1 MVQIPDNP
9 VRPGNEMDVQF
20 SEEQDLLRESARD
33 FLARECPLARVRELM
48 EEPRGDSADFWKKL
62 AELGWLGLTL
72 PEEHGGA
79 GLDLVDLAVVM
90 EEMGRAL
97 VPDPFLSTVAL
108 GARAIELAG
117 SEEQKRHILPAVADG
132 SLKIALAML
141 EEGSSWGAAGVQLA
155 DGASGEGFRLEGAKR
170 FVCDAASADLLLVPV
185 RSGGSGEQ
193 GISCLLVESAAEG
206 VEIIPT
212 AYNDMTRKVAQLRF
226 TGASVPGSALL
237 GERGEA
243 WPWLER
249 VLDFAKVA
257 LCAEMLGGAQR
268 ALEMSV
274 AYAKQR
280 EQFGRPIGSFQAIQH
295 KCANQL
301 VKVEG
306 MRSATWYAA
315 WSVASGEPDA
325 HTSACLAKAYCSEA
339 YAAVAGD
346 AIQIHGGLGFTWE
359 QDPHLFYKR
368 AKADELLFGSPSW
381 NRELAAREIIDR
393 RGSGSS

>member
-1 MVQIPDNP
+1 
-9 VRPGNEMDVQF
+9 MDLQF

-33 FLARECPLARVRELM
+33 FLEKECPPARVRELM
-48 EEPRGDSADFWKKL
+48 GEPAGSSRDFWKKL

-72 PEEHGGA
+72 PDEHGGA
-79 GLDLVDLAVVM
+79 GMGLLDLAVVM

-117 SEEQKRHILPAVADG
+117 SPEQQARYLPAVAEG
-132 SLKIALAML
+132 SLRIALAFL
-141 EEGSSWGAAGVQLA
+141 ETEPSWDADALHLA
-155 DGASGEGFRLEGAKR
+155 DGAGPGGFRLEGEKR
-170 FVCDAASADLLLVPV
+170 FVSDAASADLLLVPV
-185 RSGGSGEQ
+185 RSEGAGEA
-193 GISCLLVESAAEG
+193 GVSCLLVESEADG
-206 VEIIPT
+206 VEIAAT
-212 AYNDMTRKVAQLRF
+212 AYNDMTRKVSRVRF
-226 TGASVPGSALL
+226 AGTRLSADALL
-237 GERGEA
+237 GERGQA
-243 WPWLER
+243 WPWLEQ

-268 ALEMSV
+268 AMEMSV
-274 AYAKQR
+274 AYAKRR

-301 VKVEG
+301 VKVEA

-315 WSVASGEPDA
+315 WSVAQGEPDA
-325 HTSACLAKAYCSEA
+325 HTAACLAKAWCSEA

-368 AKADELLFGSPSW
+368 AKADELLFGSPSA
-381 NRELAAREIIDR
+381 NRELAARQILDG
-393 RGSGSS
+393 RGAEPGLTR

>member
-1 MVQIPDNP
+1 
-9 VRPGNEMDVQF
+9 MDVQF
-20 SEEQDLLRESARD
+20 SEEQDLLRESARV
-33 FLARECPLARVRELM
+33 FLAKECPLARVRELM
-48 EEPRGDSADFWKKL
+48 EEPLGTSPGFWKKL

-72 PEEHGGA
+72 PEEQGGA
-79 GLDLVDLAVVM
+79 GMDLVDLTVVM

-97 VPDPFLSTVAL
+97 LPDPFLSTVAL

-117 SEEQKRHILPAVADG
+117 NEEQKRRSLPAVAGG

-141 EEGSSWGAAGVQLA
+141 EEESRWSGDGVQLA
-155 DGASGEGFRLEGAKR
+155 DGACADGFRLDGAKH

-193 GISCLLVESAAEG
+193 GISCLLVESETDG

-212 AYNDMTRKVAQLRF
+212 AYNDATRKVAQVRF
-226 TGASVPGSALL
+226 SGVRVRDSGLL
-237 GERGEA
+237 GERGKA

-257 LCAEMLGGAQR
+257 LCAEMLGGAQY

-315 WSVASGEPDA
+315 WSVASGEADA
-325 HTSACLAKAYCSEA
+325 HSAACLAKAWCSEA
-339 YAAVAGD
+339 YAAVAAD
-346 AIQIHGGLGFTWE
+346 AIQIHGGLGFAWE

-381 NRELAAREIIDR
+381 NRELAAREIIDD
-393 RGSGSS
+393 RGSRSL

>member
-1 MVQIPDNP
+1 
-9 VRPGNEMDVQF
+9 MDVQF
-20 SEEQDLLRESARD
+20 SQEQDLLRESARV
-33 FLARECPLARVRELM
+33 FLAKECSLARVRELM
-48 EEPRGDSADFWKKL
+48 EEPLGTSPDFWRKL

-72 PEEHGGA
+72 PEEQGGA
-79 GLDLVDLAVVM
+79 GMDLIDLAVVM

-97 VPDPFLSTVAL
+97 LPDPFLSTLAL

-117 SEEQKRHILPAVADG
+117 NEEQKRRALPAVAAG

-141 EEGSSWGAAGVQLA
+141 EEGSRWSGDGVQLA
-155 DGASGEGFRLEGAKR
+155 DGACADGFRLDGAKH
-170 FVCDAASADLLLVPV
+170 FVCDATSADLLLVPV
-185 RSGGSGEQ
+185 RSAGTGEQ
-193 GISCLLVESAAEG
+193 GISCLLVESDADG

-212 AYNDMTRKVAQLRF
+212 AYNDATRKVAQVRF
-226 TGASVPGSALL
+226 SGVRVRDSGLL
-237 GERGEA
+237 GERGKA

-257 LCAEMLGGAQR
+257 LCAEMLGGAQH

-315 WSVASGEPDA
+315 WSVASGEADA
-325 HTSACLAKAYCSEA
+325 HSAACLAKAWCSEA
-339 YAAVAGD
+339 YAAVAAD

-381 NRELAAREIIDR
+381 NRELAAREIIDGP
-393 RGSGSS
+393 GSGSI

>member
-1 MVQIPDNP
+1 
-9 VRPGNEMDVQF
+9 MDVQF
-20 SEEQDLLRESARD
+20 SEEQVLLRESARD
-33 FLARECPLARVRELM
+33 FLEKECPPARVRELM
-48 EEPRGDSADFWKKL
+48 DEPRGSSDDFWKKL
-62 AELGWLGLTL
+62 ADLGWLGLTL

-79 GLDLVDLAVVM
+79 GLDLLDLAIVL

-97 VPDPFLSTVAL
+97 VPDPFLSTLAL

-117 SEEQKRHILPAVADG
+117 SAEQQARYLPAVAQG
-132 SLKIALAML
+132 RLRIALAFL
-141 EEGSSWGAAGVQLA
+141 EEEPSWSPEALRLA
-155 DGASGEGFRLEGAKR
+155 DGAGADGFRLEGDKS
-170 FVCDAASADLLLVPV
+170 FVSDAASADLLLVPV
-185 RSGGSGEQ
+185 RSEAGV
-193 GISCLLVESAAEG
+193 SCLLVETSAAG
-206 VEIIPT
+206 VEIAPV
-212 AYNDMTRKVAQLRF
+212 AYNDMTRKVSRVCFSGTALP
-226 TGASVPGSALL
+226 ADALL
-237 GERGEA
+237 GEPGRA
-243 WPWLER
+243 WPWLQR

-268 ALEMSV
+268 AMEMSV

-315 WSVASGEPDA
+315 WSVAGGEPDA

-339 YAAVAGD
+339 YSAVAGD

-368 AKADELLFGSPSW
+368 AKADELLFGSPSA
-381 NRELAAREIIDR
+381 NRELAAREIIDG
-393 RGSGSS
+393 RGAG